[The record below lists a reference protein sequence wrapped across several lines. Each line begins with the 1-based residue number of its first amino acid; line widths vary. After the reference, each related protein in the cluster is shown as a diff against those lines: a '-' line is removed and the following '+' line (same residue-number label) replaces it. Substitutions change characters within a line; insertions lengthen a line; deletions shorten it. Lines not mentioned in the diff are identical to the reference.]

1 MLIWVMVAWFGAS
14 GEQQLQRSC
23 TACHRL
29 DVVQAQRLERWEW
42 SRELDKMTSMG
53 AKIQNRKALLDYLTR
68 QFGPGKPKLR

>member
-1 MLIWVMVAWFGAS
+1 MPIWMILVWFEMS

-29 DVVQAQRLERWEW
+29 DVVKAQRLARWEW

-53 AKIQNRKALLDYLTR
+53 AKVERRKALLDYLTKN
-68 QFGPGKPKLR
+68 FGNQ

>member
-1 MLIWVMVAWFGAS
+1 MLIWVMVAWLGAS

-29 DVVQAQRLERWEW
+29 EVITRLRLTRWEW

-53 AKIQNRKALLDYLTR
+53 AKVQNRKALLDYLTK
-68 QFGPGKPKLR
+68 QFGPEKP

>member
-23 TACHRL
+23 TVCHRME
-29 DVVQAQRLERWEW
+29 VITRQRLTRWEW

-53 AKIQNRKALLDYLTR
+53 AKIENRKALLDYLTK
-68 QFGPGKPKLR
+68 QFGPDKP

>member
-1 MLIWVMVAWFGAS
+1 MLICIMLTWLGSS

-29 DVVQAQRLERWEW
+29 DVVKSQKLSRWEW

-53 AKIQNRKALLDYLTR
+53 AKIERRKALLDYLAR
-68 QFGPGKPKLR
+68 NFGNQ